1 MERFSACILPGLLC
15 LAALWG
21 CRRRVDVYDALAT
34 GGREGLR
41 VAASILPALC
51 ALLTAVYMLR
61 ASGALDAL
69 ATILTPLLTALGVPP
84 ETAQMG
90 MTFRKGSSPGST
102 ALPRSVLLMSAT
114 AFSCS
119 MHRSMMA

>member
-21 CRRRVDVYDALAT
+21 CRRRVDVYDALTT

-51 ALLTAVYMLR
+51 ALLSAV
-61 ASGALDAL
+61 
-69 ATILTPLLTALGVPP
+69 
-84 ETAQMG
+84 
-90 MTFRKGSSPGST
+90 
-102 ALPRSVLLMSAT
+102 
-114 AFSCS
+114 
-119 MHRSMMA
+119 